1 MSCFVR
7 VHKLNQIPVLD
18 QNGRI
23 VDIVK
28 VSGRMVLP
36 LSIEIPNVN
45 RVGQPDRYFL
55 SLGLGELAYLHEQ
68 VPVS

>member
-18 QNGRI
+18 ATGHP
-23 VDIVK
+23 VDHFT

-36 LSIEIPNVN
+36 MSIERPSADQKQPAHRYYLSI
-45 RVGQPDRYFL
+45 
-55 SLGLGELAYLHEQ
+55 SLGELAYLHEQ
-68 VPVS
+68 IPVA